1 MGIGVA
7 IEEHRIKKGL
17 SKQELANMLNVTYQ
31 DVSKWENDEVEPT
44 YEWLVKISEAL
55 ECSVDELFEFRPID
69 GESSVEK
76 RRKNDV
82 KKRRINSFV
91 FPLIV
96 SIALVILG
104 VTIILNENILLGV
117 SCFIF
122 AIFLYTFIA
131 CLILDNNFIADIWF
145 KYASI
150 GFEKLRDAFIEFTAK
165 PFTIFWALEIF
176 GFVLGS
182 IVGVI
187 LIIFATALGFFTSV
201 VIYPYAIV
209 QNIKYS

>member
-55 ECSVDELFEFRPID
+55 ECSVDELFEFRPVD

-96 SIALVILG
+96 SVALVILG
-104 VTIILNENILLGV
+104 VTIILNGNILLGV
-117 SCFIF
+117 LCCIL

-150 GFEKLRDAFIEFTAK
+150 GFEKLRDAFLEFTAK

>member
-69 GESSVEK
+69 GESSEEK

-117 SCFIF
+117 LCCIL

-145 KYASI
+145 KFASI

>member
-91 FPLIV
+91 FPLIA

-117 SCFIF
+117 LCFIF

>member
-1 MGIGVA
+1 MEIGVA

-17 SKQELANMLNVTYQ
+17 SKRELASILNVTYQ
-31 DVSKWENDEVEPT
+31 DVSKWENDDVEPT

-55 ECSVDELFEFRPID
+55 ECSVDDLFEFRPV
-69 GESSVEK
+69 GEESPVEK
-76 RRKNDV
+76 RRKRDV

-91 FPLIV
+91 FP
-96 SIALVILG
+96 SIASVALVILG
-104 VTIILNENILLGV
+104 VTIILNEKIFWGV
-117 SCFIF
+117 SCFVL
-122 AIFLYTFIA
+122 AIFLYTFVA

-145 KYASI
+145 KFASI

-176 GFVLGS
+176 GFALGS

-187 LIIFATALGFFTSV
+187 LIVFATVLGFFVSV

>member
-76 RRKNDV
+76 RSKNDV

-96 SIALVILG
+96 SVALVILG

-117 SCFIF
+117 LCFIF

>member
-7 IEEHRIKKGL
+7 IEEHRIKTGL

-55 ECSVDELFEFRPID
+55 ECSVDELFEFRPVD
-69 GESSVEK
+69 SESSVEK

-96 SIALVILG
+96 SVALVILG

-150 GFEKLRDAFIEFTAK
+150 GFEKLRDAFLEFTAK
-165 PFTIFWALEIF
+165 PFTIFWTLEIF

>member
-145 KYASI
+145 KFASI

>member
-96 SIALVILG
+96 SVALVILG

>member
-69 GESSVEK
+69 GQTSVEK
-76 RRKNDV
+76 RSKNDV

-96 SIALVILG
+96 SVALVILG

-117 SCFIF
+117 LCFIF

>member
-96 SIALVILG
+96 SVALVILG

-150 GFEKLRDAFIEFTAK
+150 GFEKLRDAFIEFTAI
-165 PFTIFWALEIF
+165 PFTIFCAFETF

>member
-55 ECSVDELFEFRPID
+55 ECSVDELFEFRPVD

-96 SIALVILG
+96 SVALVILG

-150 GFEKLRDAFIEFTAK
+150 GFEKLRDAFLEFTAK

>member
-55 ECSVDELFEFRPID
+55 ECSVDELFEFRPVD

-96 SIALVILG
+96 SVALVILG
-104 VTIILNENILLGV
+104 VTIILNGNILLGV
-117 SCFIF
+117 LCCIL

>member
-96 SIALVILG
+96 SVALVILG
-104 VTIILNENILLGV
+104 VTIILNENILFGV

-187 LIIFATALGFFTSV
+187 LIIFATVLGFFTSV